1 MPLTDLQRKKL
12 IDDINRLNINVVL
25 KYFLSGDISLSDVPH
40 ITDDRRK
47 FIEDY
52 LPAPAQIDWNA
63 LQASLSEVSKSTLH
77 KLETY
82 IRKYEG
88 TRPDGNH
95 VDEAIAKCNEI
106 EEKLPTLAGMEWEE
120 LKPYLSDMSQNT
132 LDCLDAYIRKYEG
145 IRPKGNHVDEAIAKR
160 NEIKDALQ
168 REAIAKE
175 ETEWKAVDPFSMMS
189 LIGHLN
195 KYPMSAHRDEIDD
208 KVWNIIDKESEQQL
222 QDYKVLFPKGKYI
235 EKATAMLEALDEW
248 MIVRDSG
255 DISFVFQYIRKRP
268 ESPYIDKA
276 YCLLMDLK
284 HQEICRMRRE
294 PNRYD
299 VSRLLYLVRF
309 GIFTVDELI
318 SEGVMTEKVWHTL
331 NNINVKNDLPDIYE
345 AMQNSDAECPE
356 GSTDVYFFG
365 LPYAGKTCLLQGLLC
380 TSSLL
385 LDMTSSGGPYAE
397 ALRQYTDYGMASP
410 CTLDDSVTT
419 LKTMIITDE
428 HTPIEHKVNFV
439 EMSGNHFLD
448 MVEDYG
454 EPSKEENNS
463 DIAHLLHND
472 NRKVFFLIIDPTINN
487 IKLNREYDEYEEQTG
502 EKIHRLKYVV
512 FSQKI
517 FMQKIVNI
525 FQDPANSDIMRKV
538 DSIHIIITKA
548 DTFGERLQRREKAL
562 DYFNNHYAMNIVSPL
577 TEVCRDYNINSN
589 SGFRPKL
596 FTFSLGKFYVG
607 GLYEYNATDSEL
619 LVNAISE
626 VLPFPYEQMS
636 FWSRLKNK
644 LKEKLT

>member
-47 FIEDY
+47 YIEDY
-52 LPAPAQIDWNA
+52 LPAPAQKDWDA
-63 LQASLSEVSKSTLH
+63 LQASLSEVSESTLH
-77 KLETY
+77 KLEAY
-82 IRKYEG
+82 IRKFEG
-88 TRPDGNH
+88 TRPD
-95 VDEAIAKCNEI
+95 
-106 EEKLPTLAGMEWEE
+106 
-120 LKPYLSDMSQNT
+120 
-132 LDCLDAYIRKYEG
+132 
-145 IRPKGNHVDEAIAKR
+145 GNHVDEAIAKR
-160 NEIKDALQ
+160 NEIKDAL
-168 REAIAKE
+168 RRDALATE

-195 KYPMSAHRDEIDD
+195 KYPMSIHHDEIDD

-235 EKATAMLEALDEW
+235 EKATAMLEVLDEW

-284 HQEICRMRRE
+284 HQEICRMRHE

-299 VSRLLYLVRF
+299 VSRLLYLVQL

-318 SEGVMTEKVWHTL
+318 SEGVMTENVWHTL
-331 NNINVKNDLPDIYE
+331 NNIDVKNDLPDIYE
-345 AMQNSDAECPE
+345 AMQDSKVECQD
-356 GSTDVYFFG
+356 GCIDVYLWG
-365 LPYAGKTCLLQGLLC
+365 LPSTGKTCILQGLLSS
-380 TSSLL
+380 SSLL
-385 LDMTSSGGPYAE
+385 LDLTSSGGSYAE

-410 CTLDDSVTT
+410 RTLDDSVTT
-419 LKTMIITDE
+419 LKTTIITDG
-428 HTPIEHKVNFV
+428 HTPIKYNVNFV
-439 EMSGNHFLD
+439 EMSGHHILD
-448 MVEDYG
+448 MVEDNS
-454 EPSKEENNS
+454 EHSKEENNS
-463 DIAHLLHND
+463 DIANLLHND

-487 IKLNREYDEYEEQTG
+487 IKLNREYDEYDEQTG

-512 FSQKI
+512 FNQKI
-517 FMQKIVNI
+517 FMQQIVNI
-525 FQDPANSDIMRKV
+525 FQDPANSDILRKV

-548 DTFGERLQRREKAL
+548 DTFGERLQRGEKAL
-562 DYFNNHYAMNIVSPL
+562 DYFNDHYGINVTQPL
-577 TEVCRDYNINSN
+577 VDLCEKYHINCNSN
-589 SGFRPKL
+589 FRPKL

-607 GLYEYNATDSEL
+607 GLYEYDPIDSEL
-619 LVNAISE
+619 LINTITAFE
-626 VLPFPYEQMS
+626 PPYRKKT
-636 FWSRLKNK
+636 FWSRLIEKIINK
-644 LKEKLT
+644 LNE

>member
-1 MPLTDLQRKKL
+1 MVRIVKTVINMPPTDLQRKKL

-25 KYFLSGDISLSDVPH
+25 KYFLSGDILLSDVPH

-47 FIEDY
+47 YIEDY
-52 LPAPAQIDWNA
+52 LPASAQKDWDA
-63 LQASLSEVSKSTLH
+63 LQASLSEVSESTLH
-77 KLETY
+77 KLEAY

-95 VDEAIAKCNEI
+95 VDEAIAK
-106 EEKLPTLAGMEWEE
+106 
-120 LKPYLSDMSQNT
+120 
-132 LDCLDAYIRKYEG
+132 
-145 IRPKGNHVDEAIAKR
+145 R
-160 NEIKDALQ
+160 NEIKDAL
-168 REAIAKE
+168 RRDALATE

-195 KYPMSAHRDEIDD
+195 KYPMSIHHDEIDN

-235 EKATAMLEALDEW
+235 EKASAMLEVLDEW

-284 HQEICRMRRE
+284 LQEICRMRHE

-299 VSRLLYLVRF
+299 VSRLLYLVQL

-318 SEGVMTEKVWHTL
+318 SEGVMTENVWHTL
-331 NNINVKNDLPDIYE
+331 NNIDVKNDLPDIYE
-345 AMQNSDAECPE
+345 AMQDSKVECQD
-356 GSTDVYFFG
+356 GCIDVYLWG
-365 LPYAGKTCLLQGLLC
+365 LPSTGKTCILQGLLSS
-380 TSSLL
+380 SSLL
-385 LDMTSSGGPYAE
+385 LDLTSSGGSYAE

-410 CTLDDSVTT
+410 RTLDDSVTT
-419 LKTMIITDE
+419 LKTTIITDG
-428 HTPIEHKVNFV
+428 HTPIKYNVNFV
-439 EMSGNHFLD
+439 EMSGHHILD
-448 MVEDYG
+448 MVEDNS
-454 EPSKEENNS
+454 EHSKEENNS
-463 DIAHLLHND
+463 DIANLLHND

-487 IKLNREYDEYEEQTG
+487 IKLNREYDEYDEQTG

-512 FSQKI
+512 FNQKI
-517 FMQKIVNI
+517 FMQQIVNI
-525 FQDPANSDIMRKV
+525 FQDPANSDILRKV

-548 DTFGERLQRREKAL
+548 DTFGERLQRGEKAL
-562 DYFNNHYAMNIVSPL
+562 DYFNDHYGINVTQPL
-577 TEVCRDYNINSN
+577 VDLCEKYHINCNSN
-589 SGFRPKL
+589 FRPKL

-607 GLYEYNATDSEL
+607 GLYEYDPIDSEL
-619 LVNAISE
+619 LINTITAFE
-626 VLPFPYEQMS
+626 PPYRKKT
-636 FWSRLKNK
+636 FWSRLIEKIINK
-644 LKEKLT
+644 

>member
-1 MPLTDLQRKKL
+1 MLLTNLQRKRL
-12 IDDINRLNINVVL
+12 IDDVNRLNINVVL

-47 FIEDY
+47 YIEDH
-52 LPAPAQIDWNA
+52 LPAPAQMDWDA
-63 LQASLSEVSKSTLH
+63 LQASLSEVSESTLH
-77 KLETY
+77 KLEAY

-88 TRPDGNH
+88 TRPD
-95 VDEAIAKCNEI
+95 
-106 EEKLPTLAGMEWEE
+106 
-120 LKPYLSDMSQNT
+120 
-132 LDCLDAYIRKYEG
+132 
-145 IRPKGNHVDEAIAKR
+145 GNHVDEAIAKR

-235 EKATAMLEALDEW
+235 EKATAMLEVLDEW

-299 VSRLLYLVRF
+299 VSRLLYLVRL

-318 SEGVMTEKVWHTL
+318 SEGVMTENVWNTL
-331 NNINVKNDLPDIYE
+331 NNIDVKNDLPDIYE
-345 AMQNSDAECPE
+345 AMQESKVECSE

-365 LPYAGKTCLLQGLLC
+365 MPSTGRTCILQGLLC
-380 TSSLL
+380 ATSLHFDLASFG
-385 LDMTSSGGPYAE
+385 SPYAE
-397 ALRQYTDYGMASP
+397 ALRQYTDNGMLIPITPYGF
-410 CTLDDSVTT
+410 VTT
-419 LKTMIITDE
+419 LKTTIIMGG
-428 HTPIEHKVNFV
+428 HTPIKHNVNFV
-439 EMSGNHFLD
+439 EMSGSHFLD
-448 MVEDYG
+448 MVEDNG
-454 EPSKEENNS
+454 EHFKEENNS

-487 IKLNREYDEYEEQTG
+487 IKLNREYDEYDEQTG

-512 FSQKI
+512 FNQKI
-517 FMQKIVNI
+517 FMQQIVNI
-525 FQDPANSDIMRKV
+525 FQDPANSDILRKV

-548 DTFGERLQRREKAL
+548 DTFGERLQRGEKAL
-562 DYFNNHYAMNIVSPL
+562 DYFNDHYGINVTQPL
-577 TEVCRDYNINSN
+577 VDLCEKYHINCNSN
-589 SGFRPKL
+589 FRPKL

-607 GLYEYNATDSEL
+607 GLYEYDPIDSEL
-619 LVNAISE
+619 LINTITAFE
-626 VLPFPYEQMS
+626 PPYRKET
-636 FWSRLKNK
+636 FWSRLIDKIKNK
-644 LKEKLT
+644 LNE

>member
-1 MPLTDLQRKKL
+1 MPLTDLQRKRL

-47 FIEDY
+47 FIEDH

-77 KLETY
+77 KLEAY

-88 TRPDGNH
+88 TRPN
-95 VDEAIAKCNEI
+95 
-106 EEKLPTLAGMEWEE
+106 
-120 LKPYLSDMSQNT
+120 
-132 LDCLDAYIRKYEG
+132 
-145 IRPKGNHVDEAIAKR
+145 GNHVDEAIAKR
-160 NEIKDALQ
+160 KEIMDALQ
-168 REAIAKE
+168 REALAKE
-175 ETEWKAVDPFSMMS
+175 EAEWKAVDPFSMTS

-195 KYPMSAHRDEIDD
+195 KYPMSAYRDEIDD

-235 EKATAMLEALDEW
+235 EKAKAMLEALDDW
-248 MIVRDSG
+248 MRARNSG
-255 DISFVFQYIRKRP
+255 DIFVVYYYLKNNP
-268 ESPYIDKA
+268 ESPYRDNACCFLK
-276 YCLLMDLK
+276 DLK

-299 VSRLLYLVRF
+299 VSWLLYLVQL

-318 SEGVMTEKVWHTL
+318 SEGVMTENIWNTL
-331 NNINVKNDLPDIYE
+331 NGIDVRNDDLPDIYE
-345 AMQNSDAECPE
+345 AMQESKVECSE
-356 GSTDVYFFG
+356 GYTDVYFFG
-365 LPYAGKTCLLQGLLC
+365 MPSTGRTCILQGLLC
-380 TSSLL
+380 ATSLNVDL
-385 LDMTSSGGPYAE
+385 ASSGGPYAE
-397 ALRQYTDYGMASP
+397 ALRIYTDYGMLSP
-410 CTLDDSVTT
+410 RTPDDFVTT
-419 LKTMIITDE
+419 LKTTIITGG
-428 HTPIEHKVNFV
+428 HTPIKHNVNFV
-439 EMSGNHFLD
+439 EMSGNHFLE
-448 MVEDYG
+448 MVKDYG

-487 IKLNREYDEYEEQTG
+487 IKLNREYYDYDEQTG
-502 EKIHRLKYVV
+502 EKIQRLKHAVLN
-512 FSQKI
+512 QNI
-517 FMQKIVNI
+517 FMQNIVNI
-525 FQDPANSDIMRKV
+525 FQDPANSDIMKKV
-538 DSIHIIITKA
+538 DSIHIIVTKA

-562 DYFNNHYAMNIVSPL
+562 DYFNNHYAMNIVPPL
-577 TEVCRDYNINSN
+577 TEVCRDYHINSN
-589 SGFRPKL
+589 SDYRPKL

-607 GLYEYNATDSEL
+607 GLYEYDATDSEL

-644 LKEKLT
+644 LKEKLA

>member
-1 MPLTDLQRKKL
+1 MVRILKTVINMPLTDLQRKKL

-25 KYFLSGDISLSDVPH
+25 KYFLSGDLSLSDIPH

-47 FIEDY
+47 YIEDH
-52 LPAPAQIDWNA
+52 LPAPAQMDWDA
-63 LQASLSEVSKSTLH
+63 LQASLSEVSESTLH
-77 KLETY
+77 KLEAY

-95 VDEAIAKCNEI
+95 VDEAIAK
-106 EEKLPTLAGMEWEE
+106 
-120 LKPYLSDMSQNT
+120 
-132 LDCLDAYIRKYEG
+132 
-145 IRPKGNHVDEAIAKR
+145 R
-160 NEIKDALQ
+160 NEIKDAL
-168 REAIAKE
+168 RRDALATE

-195 KYPMSAHRDEIDD
+195 KYPMSIHHDEIDN

-235 EKATAMLEALDEW
+235 EKASAMLEVLDEW

-284 HQEICRMRRE
+284 HQEICRMRHE

-299 VSRLLYLVRF
+299 VSRLLYLVQL

-318 SEGVMTEKVWHTL
+318 SEGVMTENVWHTL
-331 NNINVKNDLPDIYE
+331 NNIDVKNDLPDIYE
-345 AMQNSDAECPE
+345 AMQDSKVECQD
-356 GSTDVYFFG
+356 GCIDVYLWG
-365 LPYAGKTCLLQGLLC
+365 LPSTGKTCILQGLLSS
-380 TSSLL
+380 SSLL
-385 LDMTSSGGPYAE
+385 LDLTSSGGSYAE

-410 CTLDDSVTT
+410 RTLDDSVTT
-419 LKTMIITDE
+419 LKTTIITDG
-428 HTPIEHKVNFV
+428 HTPIKYNVNFV
-439 EMSGNHFLD
+439 EMSGHHILD
-448 MVEDYG
+448 MVEDNS
-454 EPSKEENNS
+454 EHSKEENNS
-463 DIAHLLHND
+463 DIANLLHND

-487 IKLNREYDEYEEQTG
+487 IKLNREYDEYDEQTG

-512 FSQKI
+512 FNQKI
-517 FMQKIVNI
+517 FMQQIVNI
-525 FQDPANSDIMRKV
+525 FQDPANSDILRKV

-548 DTFGERLQRREKAL
+548 DTFGERLQRGEKAL
-562 DYFNNHYAMNIVSPL
+562 DYFNDHYGINVTQPL
-577 TEVCRDYNINSN
+577 VDLCEKYHINCNSN
-589 SGFRPKL
+589 FRPKL

-607 GLYEYNATDSEL
+607 GLYEYDPIDSEL
-619 LVNAISE
+619 LINTITAFE
-626 VLPFPYEQMS
+626 PPYRKKT
-636 FWSRLKNK
+636 FWSRLIEKIINK
-644 LKEKLT
+644 

>member
-47 FIEDY
+47 FIEEH
-52 LPAPAQIDWNA
+52 LPAPAQMDWNA
-63 LQASLSEVSKSTLH
+63 LQASLSEVSVSTLL

-82 IRKYEG
+82 IRKYES
-88 TRPDGNH
+88 TRPD
-95 VDEAIAKCNEI
+95 
-106 EEKLPTLAGMEWEE
+106 
-120 LKPYLSDMSQNT
+120 
-132 LDCLDAYIRKYEG
+132 
-145 IRPKGNHVDEAIAKR
+145 GNHVDEAIAKR

-168 REAIAKE
+168 REALAKE
-175 ETEWKAVDPFSMMS
+175 EDEWNTVDPFSMTS

-195 KYPMSAHRDEIDD
+195 KYPMSAHHDEIDD

-235 EKATAMLEALDEW
+235 EKAIAMLEALDEW
-248 MIVRDSG
+248 MIVRNSG

-299 VSRLLYLVRF
+299 VSRLLYLVRL

-318 SEGVMTEKVWHTL
+318 SEGVMTENVWNTL
-331 NNINVKNDLPDIYE
+331 NSIDVKNDLPDIYE
-345 AMQNSDAECPE
+345 AMKKSKVEYLE
-356 GSTDVYFFG
+356 GGIDVYFFG
-365 LPYAGKTCLLQGLLC
+365 LPCTGKTCLLQGLSC
-380 TSSLL
+380 TTSLQVDLAASS
-385 LDMTSSGGPYAE
+385 GPYAE
-397 ALRQYTDYGMASP
+397 ALRQYTDCGIVSP
-410 CTLDDSVTT
+410 RTLDDSVTT
-419 LKTMIITDE
+419 LKTTIITDE
-428 HTPIEHKVNFV
+428 HTPIKNNVNFV
-439 EMSGNHFLD
+439 EMSGHHILD
-448 MVEDYG
+448 MVEDNG
-454 EPSKEENNS
+454 EYSKEVDNR
-463 DIAHLLHND
+463 DIANLLHND
-472 NRKVFFLIIDPTINN
+472 NRKVFFLIIDPTTKN
-487 IKLNREYDEYEEQTG
+487 IKLNREYDEYDEQTG
-502 EKIHRLKYVV
+502 EKIHRLKYDV
-512 FSQKI
+512 FNQKI

-538 DSIHIIITKA
+538 DSIHIIITKT

-562 DYFNNHYAMNIVSPL
+562 DYFNNHYAMNIVPPL
-577 TEVCRDYNINSN
+577 TEVCRDYNINCNSN
-589 SGFRPKL
+589 YRPKL

-607 GLYEYNATDSEL
+607 GLYEYDPIDSEL
-619 LVNAISE
+619 LVNTITAI
-626 VLPFPYEQMS
+626 VPPPYRKET
-636 FWSRLKNK
+636 FWSRLIEKIINK
-644 LKEKLT
+644 LNE

>member
-47 FIEDY
+47 YIEDY
-52 LPAPAQIDWNA
+52 LPAPAQKDWDA
-63 LQASLSEVSKSTLH
+63 LQASLSEVSESTLH
-77 KLETY
+77 KLEAY
-82 IRKYEG
+82 IRKFEG
-88 TRPDGNH
+88 TRPD
-95 VDEAIAKCNEI
+95 
-106 EEKLPTLAGMEWEE
+106 
-120 LKPYLSDMSQNT
+120 
-132 LDCLDAYIRKYEG
+132 
-145 IRPKGNHVDEAIAKR
+145 GNHVDEAIAKR
-160 NEIKDALQ
+160 NEIKDAL
-168 REAIAKE
+168 RRDALATE

-195 KYPMSAHRDEIDD
+195 KYPMSIHHDEIDD

-235 EKATAMLEALDEW
+235 EKATAMLEVLDEW

-284 HQEICRMRRE
+284 HQEICRMRHE

-299 VSRLLYLVRF
+299 VSRLLYLVQL

-318 SEGVMTEKVWHTL
+318 SEGVMTENVWHTL
-331 NNINVKNDLPDIYE
+331 NNIDVKNDLPDIYE
-345 AMQNSDAECPE
+345 AMQDSKVECQD
-356 GSTDVYFFG
+356 GCIDVYLWG
-365 LPYAGKTCLLQGLLC
+365 LPSTGKTCILQGLLSS
-380 TSSLL
+380 SSLL
-385 LDMTSSGGPYAE
+385 LDLTSSGGSYAE

-410 CTLDDSVTT
+410 RTLDDSVTT
-419 LKTMIITDE
+419 LKTTIITDG
-428 HTPIEHKVNFV
+428 HTPIKYNVNFV
-439 EMSGNHFLD
+439 EMSGHHILD
-448 MVEDYG
+448 MVEDNS
-454 EPSKEENNS
+454 EHSKEENNS
-463 DIAHLLHND
+463 DIANLLHND

-487 IKLNREYDEYEEQTG
+487 IKLNREYDEYDEQTG

-512 FSQKI
+512 FNQKI
-517 FMQKIVNI
+517 FMQQIVNI
-525 FQDPANSDIMRKV
+525 FQDPANSDILRKV

-548 DTFGERLQRREKAL
+548 DTFGERLQRGEKAL
-562 DYFNNHYAMNIVSPL
+562 DYFNDHYGINVTQPL
-577 TEVCRDYNINSN
+577 VDLCEKYHINCNSN
-589 SGFRPKL
+589 FRPKL

-607 GLYEYNATDSEL
+607 GLYEYDPIDSEL
-619 LVNAISE
+619 LINTITAFE
-626 VLPFPYEQMS
+626 PPYRKKT
-636 FWSRLKNK
+636 FWSRLIEKNNK
-644 LKEKLT
+644 QVK

>member
-1 MPLTDLQRKKL
+1 MVRNLKTVINMPLTDLQRKKL

-25 KYFLSGDISLSDVPH
+25 KYFLSGDILLSDVPH

-47 FIEDY
+47 YIEDY
-52 LPAPAQIDWNA
+52 LPASAQKDWDA
-63 LQASLSEVSKSTLH
+63 LQASLSEVSESTLH
-77 KLETY
+77 KLEAY

-95 VDEAIAKCNEI
+95 VDEAIAK
-106 EEKLPTLAGMEWEE
+106 
-120 LKPYLSDMSQNT
+120 
-132 LDCLDAYIRKYEG
+132 
-145 IRPKGNHVDEAIAKR
+145 R
-160 NEIKDALQ
+160 NEIKDAL
-168 REAIAKE
+168 RRDALATE

-195 KYPMSAHRDEIDD
+195 KYPMSIHHDEIDN

-235 EKATAMLEALDEW
+235 EKASAMLEVLDEW

-284 HQEICRMRRE
+284 HQEICRMRHE

-299 VSRLLYLVRF
+299 VSRLLYLVQL

-318 SEGVMTEKVWHTL
+318 SEGVMTENVWHTL
-331 NNINVKNDLPDIYE
+331 NNIDVKNDLPDIYE
-345 AMQNSDAECPE
+345 AMQDSKVECQD
-356 GSTDVYFFG
+356 GCIDVYLWG
-365 LPYAGKTCLLQGLLC
+365 LPSTGKTCILQGLLSS
-380 TSSLL
+380 SSLL
-385 LDMTSSGGPYAE
+385 LDLTSSGGSYAE

-410 CTLDDSVTT
+410 RTLDDSVTT
-419 LKTMIITDE
+419 LKTTIITDG
-428 HTPIEHKVNFV
+428 HTPIKYNVNFV
-439 EMSGNHFLD
+439 EMSGHHILD
-448 MVEDYG
+448 MVEDNS
-454 EPSKEENNS
+454 EHSKEENNS
-463 DIAHLLHND
+463 DIANLLHND

-487 IKLNREYDEYEEQTG
+487 IKLNREYDEYDEQTG

-512 FSQKI
+512 FNQKI
-517 FMQKIVNI
+517 FMQQIVNI
-525 FQDPANSDIMRKV
+525 FQDPANSDILRKV

-548 DTFGERLQRREKAL
+548 DTFGERLQRGEKAL
-562 DYFNNHYAMNIVSPL
+562 DYFNDHYGINVTQPL
-577 TEVCRDYNINSN
+577 VDLCEKYHINCNSN
-589 SGFRPKL
+589 FRPKL

-607 GLYEYNATDSEL
+607 GLYEYDPIDSEL
-619 LVNAISE
+619 LINSITAFE
-626 VLPFPYEQMS
+626 PPYRKKT
-636 FWSRLKNK
+636 FWSRLIEKIINK
-644 LKEKLT
+644 

>member
-1 MPLTDLQRKKL
+1 MALTDLQRKKL

-25 KYFLSGDISLSDVPH
+25 KYFLSGDISLSDVSH

-47 FIEDY
+47 FIEDH

-88 TRPDGNH
+88 TRPD
-95 VDEAIAKCNEI
+95 
-106 EEKLPTLAGMEWEE
+106 
-120 LKPYLSDMSQNT
+120 
-132 LDCLDAYIRKYEG
+132 
-145 IRPKGNHVDEAIAKR
+145 GNHVDEAIAKR

-195 KYPMSAHRDEIDD
+195 KYPMSAHRDEIDG

-299 VSRLLYLVRF
+299 VSRLLYLVQL

-318 SEGVMTEKVWHTL
+318 SEGVMTENVWNTL
-331 NNINVKNDLPDIYE
+331 NNIDVKNDLPDIYE
-345 AMQNSDAECPE
+345 AMQESKVECSE

-365 LPYAGKTCLLQGLLC
+365 LPFTGKTCILQGMLS

-385 LDMTSSGGPYAE
+385 LDLASSSGPYAE
-397 ALRQYTDYGMASP
+397 ALRQYTDCGIVVP
-410 CTLDDSVTT
+410 CTPDDFVTT
-419 LKTMIITDE
+419 LKAKIITGG
-428 HTPIEHKVNFV
+428 HTPIERNVNFV
-439 EMSGNHFLD
+439 EMSGNHFLN
-448 MVEDYG
+448 MVKDYG
-454 EPSKEENNS
+454 EHFKTEDNE
-463 DIAHLLHND
+463 DIANLLHND

-487 IKLNREYDEYEEQTG
+487 IKLNREYDEYDEQAG

-512 FSQKI
+512 LSQKI

-548 DTFGERLQRREKAL
+548 DTLGEQLQRREKAL
-562 DYFNNHYAMNIVSPL
+562 DYFNNHYAMNIVPSL
-577 TEVCRDYNINSN
+577 TKVCRDYNINSN
-589 SGFRPKL
+589 SDYRPKL
-596 FTFSLGKFYVG
+596 FSFSLGKFYVG
-607 GLYEYNATDSEL
+607 GLYEYDATDSEL

-636 FWSRLKNK
+636 FWLRLKNK

>member
-47 FIEDY
+47 FIEEH
-52 LPAPAQIDWNA
+52 LPAPAQMDWNA
-63 LQASLSEVSKSTLH
+63 LQASLSEVSVSTLL

-95 VDEAIAKCNEI
+95 VDEAIAK
-106 EEKLPTLAGMEWEE
+106 
-120 LKPYLSDMSQNT
+120 
-132 LDCLDAYIRKYEG
+132 
-145 IRPKGNHVDEAIAKR
+145 R
-160 NEIKDALQ
+160 NEIKNALQ
-168 REAIAKE
+168 REALAKE
-175 ETEWKAVDPFSMMS
+175 EDEWNTVDPFSMTS

-195 KYPMSAHRDEIDD
+195 KYPMSAHHDEIDD

-235 EKATAMLEALDEW
+235 EKAIAMLEALDEW
-248 MIVRDSG
+248 MIVRNSG

-299 VSRLLYLVRF
+299 VSRLLHLVRL

-318 SEGVMTEKVWHTL
+318 SERVMTENVWNTL
-331 NNINVKNDLPDIYE
+331 NSIDVKNDLPDIYE
-345 AMQNSDAECPE
+345 AMKKSKVEYLE
-356 GSTDVYFFG
+356 GGIDVYFFG
-365 LPYAGKTCLLQGLLC
+365 LPCTGKTCLLQGLSC
-380 TSSLL
+380 TTSLQVDLAASS
-385 LDMTSSGGPYAE
+385 GPYAE
-397 ALRQYTDYGMASP
+397 ALRQYTDCGIVSS

-419 LKTMIITDE
+419 LKTTIITDE
-428 HTPIEHKVNFV
+428 HTPIKNNVNFV
-439 EMSGNHFLD
+439 EMSGHHILD
-448 MVEDYG
+448 MVEDNG
-454 EPSKEENNS
+454 EYSKEVDNR
-463 DIAHLLHND
+463 DIANLLHND
-472 NRKVFFLIIDPTINN
+472 NRKVFFLIIDPTTKN
-487 IKLNREYDEYEEQTG
+487 ITLNREYDEYDEQTG
-502 EKIHRLKYVV
+502 EKIHRLKYDV
-512 FSQKI
+512 FNQKI

-562 DYFNNHYAMNIVSPL
+562 DYFNNHYAMNIVPPL
-577 TEVCRDYNINSN
+577 TEVCRDYNINCNSN
-589 SGFRPKL
+589 YRPKL

-607 GLYEYNATDSEL
+607 GLYEYDPIDSEL
-619 LVNAISE
+619 LVNTITAI
-626 VLPFPYEQMS
+626 VPPPYRKET
-636 FWSRLKNK
+636 FWSRLIEKIINK
-644 LKEKLT
+644 LNE

>member
-1 MPLTDLQRKKL
+1 MVRNLKTVINMPLTDLQRKKL

-47 FIEDY
+47 YIEDY
-52 LPAPAQIDWNA
+52 LPASAQKDWDA
-63 LQASLSEVSKSTLH
+63 LQASLSEVSESTLH
-77 KLETY
+77 KLEAY

-88 TRPDGNH
+88 TRPDG
-95 VDEAIAKCNEI
+95 K
-106 EEKLPTLAGMEWEE
+106 
-120 LKPYLSDMSQNT
+120 
-132 LDCLDAYIRKYEG
+132 
-145 IRPKGNHVDEAIAKR
+145 HVDEAIAKR
-160 NEIKDALQ
+160 NEIKDAL
-168 REAIAKE
+168 RRDALATE

-195 KYPMSAHRDEIDD
+195 KYPMSIHHDEIDN

-235 EKATAMLEALDEW
+235 EKATAMLEVLDEW

-284 HQEICRMRRE
+284 HQEICRMRHE

-299 VSRLLYLVRF
+299 VSRLLYLVQL

-318 SEGVMTEKVWHTL
+318 SEGVMTENVWHTL
-331 NNINVKNDLPDIYE
+331 NNIDVKNDLPDIYE
-345 AMQNSDAECPE
+345 AMQDSKVECQD
-356 GSTDVYFFG
+356 GCIDVYLWG
-365 LPYAGKTCLLQGLLC
+365 LPSTGKTCILQGLLSS
-380 TSSLL
+380 SSLL
-385 LDMTSSGGPYAE
+385 LDLTSSGGSYAE

-410 CTLDDSVTT
+410 RTLDDSVTT
-419 LKTMIITDE
+419 LKTTIITDG
-428 HTPIEHKVNFV
+428 HTPIKYNVNFV
-439 EMSGNHFLD
+439 EMSGHHILD
-448 MVEDYG
+448 MVEDNS
-454 EPSKEENNS
+454 EHSKEENNS
-463 DIAHLLHND
+463 DIANLLHND

-487 IKLNREYDEYEEQTG
+487 IKLNREYDEYDEQTG

-512 FSQKI
+512 FNQKI
-517 FMQKIVNI
+517 FMQQIVNI
-525 FQDPANSDIMRKV
+525 FQDPANSDILRKV

-548 DTFGERLQRREKAL
+548 DTFGERLQRGEKAL
-562 DYFNNHYAMNIVSPL
+562 DYFNDHYGINVTQPL
-577 TEVCRDYNINSN
+577 VDLCEKYHINCNSN
-589 SGFRPKL
+589 FRPKL

-607 GLYEYNATDSEL
+607 GLYEYDPIDSEL
-619 LVNAISE
+619 LINTITAFE
-626 VLPFPYEQMS
+626 PPYRKKT
-636 FWSRLKNK
+636 FWSRLIEKIINK
-644 LKEKLT
+644 

>member
-47 FIEDY
+47 YIEDY
-52 LPAPAQIDWNA
+52 LPASAQKDWDA
-63 LQASLSEVSKSTLH
+63 LQASLSEVSESTLH
-77 KLETY
+77 KLEAY

-95 VDEAIAKCNEI
+95 VDEAIAK
-106 EEKLPTLAGMEWEE
+106 
-120 LKPYLSDMSQNT
+120 
-132 LDCLDAYIRKYEG
+132 
-145 IRPKGNHVDEAIAKR
+145 R
-160 NEIKDALQ
+160 NEIKDAL
-168 REAIAKE
+168 RRDALATE

-195 KYPMSAHRDEIDD
+195 KYPMSIHHDEIDD

-235 EKATAMLEALDEW
+235 EKATAMLEVLDEW

-284 HQEICRMRRE
+284 HQEICRMRHE

-299 VSRLLYLVRF
+299 VSRLLYLVQL

-318 SEGVMTEKVWHTL
+318 SEGVMTENVWHTL
-331 NNINVKNDLPDIYE
+331 NNIDVKNDLPDIYE
-345 AMQNSDAECPE
+345 AMQDSKVECQD
-356 GSTDVYFFG
+356 GCIDVYLWG
-365 LPYAGKTCLLQGLLC
+365 LPSTGKTCILQGLLSS
-380 TSSLL
+380 SSLL
-385 LDMTSSGGPYAE
+385 LDLTSSGGSYAE

-410 CTLDDSVTT
+410 RTLDDSVTT
-419 LKTMIITDE
+419 LKTTIITDG
-428 HTPIEHKVNFV
+428 HTPIKYNVNFV
-439 EMSGNHFLD
+439 EMSGHHILD
-448 MVEDYG
+448 MVEDNS
-454 EPSKEENNS
+454 EHSKEENNS
-463 DIAHLLHND
+463 DIANLLHND

-487 IKLNREYDEYEEQTG
+487 IKLNREYDEYDEQTG

-512 FSQKI
+512 FNQKI
-517 FMQKIVNI
+517 FMQQIVNI
-525 FQDPANSDIMRKV
+525 FQDPANSDILRKV

-548 DTFGERLQRREKAL
+548 DTFGERLQRGEKAL
-562 DYFNNHYAMNIVSPL
+562 DYFNDHYGINVTQPL
-577 TEVCRDYNINSN
+577 VDLCEKYHINCNSN
-589 SGFRPKL
+589 FRPKL

-607 GLYEYNATDSEL
+607 GLYEYDPIDSEL
-619 LVNAISE
+619 LINTITAFE
-626 VLPFPYEQMS
+626 PPYRKKT
-636 FWSRLKNK
+636 FWSRLIEKNNK
-644 LKEKLT
+644 QVK

>member
-25 KYFLSGDISLSDVPH
+25 KYFLRGDISLSDVPH

-47 FIEDY
+47 YIEDY
-52 LPAPAQIDWNA
+52 LPAPAQKDWDA
-63 LQASLSEVSKSTLH
+63 LQASLSEVSESTLH
-77 KLETY
+77 KLEAY

-95 VDEAIAKCNEI
+95 VDEAIAK
-106 EEKLPTLAGMEWEE
+106 
-120 LKPYLSDMSQNT
+120 
-132 LDCLDAYIRKYEG
+132 
-145 IRPKGNHVDEAIAKR
+145 R
-160 NEIKDALQ
+160 NEIKDAL
-168 REAIAKE
+168 RRDALATE

-235 EKATAMLEALDEW
+235 EKATAMLEVLDEW

-284 HQEICRMRRE
+284 HQEICRMRHE

-299 VSRLLYLVRF
+299 VSRLLYLVQL

-318 SEGVMTEKVWHTL
+318 SEGVMTENVWHTL
-331 NNINVKNDLPDIYE
+331 NNIDVKNDLPDIYE
-345 AMQNSDAECPE
+345 AMQDSKVECQD
-356 GSTDVYFFG
+356 GCIDVYLWG
-365 LPYAGKTCLLQGLLC
+365 LPSTGKTCILQGLLSS
-380 TSSLL
+380 SSLL
-385 LDMTSSGGPYAE
+385 LDLTSSGGSYAE

-410 CTLDDSVTT
+410 RTLDDSVTT
-419 LKTMIITDE
+419 LKTTIITDG
-428 HTPIEHKVNFV
+428 HTPIKYNVNFV
-439 EMSGNHFLD
+439 EMSGHHILD
-448 MVEDYG
+448 MVEDNS
-454 EPSKEENNS
+454 EHSKEENNS

-487 IKLNREYDEYEEQTG
+487 IKLNREYDEYDEQTG

-512 FSQKI
+512 FNQKI
-517 FMQKIVNI
+517 FMQQIVNI
-525 FQDPANSDIMRKV
+525 FQAPANSDIMRKV

-548 DTFGERLQRREKAL
+548 DTFGERLQRGEKAL
-562 DYFNNHYAMNIVSPL
+562 NYFNDHYGINVTQPL
-577 TEVCRDYNINSN
+577 VDLCKKYNINCNSN
-589 SGFRPKL
+589 YRPKL
-596 FTFSLGKFYVG
+596 FAFSLGKFYVG
-607 GLYEYNATDSEL
+607 GLYEYDPIDSEL
-619 LVNAISE
+619 LINTITAI
-626 VLPFPYEQMS
+626 VPPPYRKET
-636 FWSRLKNK
+636 FWSRLIEKIINK
-644 LKEKLT
+644 LNE